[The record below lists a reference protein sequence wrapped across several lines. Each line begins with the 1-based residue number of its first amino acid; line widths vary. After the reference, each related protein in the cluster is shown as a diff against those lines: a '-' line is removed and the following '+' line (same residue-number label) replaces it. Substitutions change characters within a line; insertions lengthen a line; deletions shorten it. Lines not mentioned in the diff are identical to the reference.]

1 MGTGLARIPGQGNPG
16 TRRTRVSDRDGE
28 VQAEGNLRQLEQ
40 AVRHACG
47 QRGRRGRGRGLSRR
61 DAALLRLP
69 TAGAP
74 RCTRRRG
81 TVHADLGLNAECE
94 RICRGS
100 ADHPQGSTGRAWAE
114 GAAEEAN
121 SLECVPYIDSLTL
134 ILPEGHTIQA
144 GTTMYI
150 PGNGGPALDK
160 YAYMLKYGIDPSIAE
175 YKSGLPI
182 KKLGNQ

>member
-1 MGTGLARIPGQGNPG
+1 MDISVLCPNFGCDKEIVLDSARIK
-16 TRRTRVSDRDGE
+16 R
-28 VQAEGNLRQLEQ
+28 AILRKEQ
-40 AVRHACG
+40 MKGKALIGCPECAHVMVIPDDV
-47 QRGRRGRGRGLSRR
+47 LSENK
-61 DAALLRLP
+61 LF
-69 TAGAP
+69 
-74 RCTRRRG
+74 
-81 TVHADLGLNAECE
+81 E
-94 RICRGS
+94 
-100 ADHPQGSTGRAWAE
+100 QWAE